1 MAGVEGK
8 TGNPGQR
15 NPKKRG
21 AGSFRV
27 LRSEP
32 KGSNLC
38 FRPPQSLERRIKEV
52 LQKSG
57 LKMAE
62 FLELAATA
70 YLERS
75 PEQMQQE
82 LEQLL
87 EAEQFSIDPSKP
99 LPKNVRKAA
108 ISLEKSPAEAGGNS
122 QQGQLHSSSL
132 AEEPAA
138 TTSDEAPASGR
149 LNAGGQEQQAGSTKT
164 SGKSKRSPGARAKTR
179 KTTTG

>member
-1 MAGVEGK
+1 
-8 TGNPGQR
+8 
-15 NPKKRG
+15 
-21 AGSFRV
+21 
-27 LRSEP
+27 
-32 KGSNLC
+32 
-38 FRPPQSLERRIKEV
+38 
-52 LQKSG
+52 
-57 LKMAE
+57 MAE
-62 FLELAATA
+62 FLELAANA

-75 PEQMQQE
+75 PEQMQRE

-122 QQGQLHSSSL
+122 QQGQLDSSSL

-138 TTSDEAPASGR
+138 TASDEAPASRR
-149 LNAGGQEQQAGSTKT
+149 LNAGGQEQQAGNTKT